1 MGQLPALYEIAV
13 TYRDQ
18 AEQLAD
24 LDLPAEVIADTLESM
39 QGELE
44 AKSQNVIFAMRNM
57 EVTSAAIKDAEAK
70 LAARRKAID
79 NRAES
84 LRAYVLNCMQLAG
97 VEKITSPWFTL
108 AQRQNPPRVVID
120 AIDLVPAEYMRAP
133 PPPPPP
139 EPDKTAILA
148 AVKAGAEVPGTH
160 IERGIR
166 LDIR

>member
-1 MGQLPALYEIAV
+1 MNLPALYEIAS

-120 AIDLVPAEYMRAP
+120 AIDLVPAEYMRAIP
-133 PPPPPP
+133 QPPP
-139 EPDKTAILA
+139 EPNKVAILA
-148 AVKAGAEVPGTH
+148 VANEEGFTVPGTH

>member
-1 MGQLPALYEIAV
+1 MTLPALYEIA
-13 TYRDQ
+13 TIYRAE

-39 QGELE
+39 AGDLE
-44 AKSQNVIFAMRNM
+44 VKAQNVVFAARNM
-57 EVTSAAIKDAEAK
+57 ETLAVAIKDAESK
-70 LAARRKAID
+70 MAARRKALEA
-79 NRAES
+79 RAES

-120 AIDLVPAEYMRAP
+120 ATDLIPEEFMRTVPT
-133 PPPPPP
+133 PPP

-148 AVKAGAEVPGTH
+148 AAKSGAEVPGTH
-160 IERGIR
+160 IERGVR